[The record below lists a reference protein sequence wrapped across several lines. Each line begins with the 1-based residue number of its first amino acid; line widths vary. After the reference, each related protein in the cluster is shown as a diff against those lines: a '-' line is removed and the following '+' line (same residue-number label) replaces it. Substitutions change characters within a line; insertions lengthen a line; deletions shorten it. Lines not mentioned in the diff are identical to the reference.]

1 MNTLQNWLTE
11 FNLWLPPQEALSS
24 DTDPAL
30 ATGRTFKVNVL
41 NDEHKYVTCHVV
53 CEFIQYIWAV
63 NHSVWLSRTTLAR
76 AKVVEDWS
84 RDGGVLLMGYEMY
97 RLLSMKKSFVMGKKR
112 KSKKPAGPVIIDLDE
127 EDRQQEL
134 MTGQQSSEVV

>member
-1 MNTLQNWLTE
+1 M
-11 FNLWLPPQEALSS
+11 
-24 DTDPAL
+24 
-30 ATGRTFKVNVL
+30 
-41 NDEHKYVTCHVV
+41 
-53 CEFIQYIWAV
+53 
-63 NHSVWLSRTTLAR
+63 
-76 AKVVEDWS
+76 EDWS

-134 MTGQQSSEVV
+134 MKGPQQPIVLRKAVSFSI

>member
-1 MNTLQNWLTE
+1 MT
-11 FNLWLPPQEALSS
+11 P
-24 DTDPAL
+24 
-30 ATGRTFKVNVL
+30 
-41 NDEHKYVTCHVV
+41 
-53 CEFIQYIWAV
+53 
-63 NHSVWLSRTTLAR
+63 RTTVAR

-112 KSKKPAGPVIIDLDE
+112 KSKKPAGPIIIDLDE

-134 MTGQQSSEVV
+134 MKGQTECEERCCSVRQYKTNCVYIEAY